1 MQIAL
6 EKNAV
11 DKAVNFIAKSL
22 NKADN
27 MEEFV
32 STFEA
37 KEMPDELLE
46 AGTVLLAVTAA
57 RQTAA
62 INLPAGLFENIGPYQ
77 SVENLQKLSS
87 NAIRKLSESCKSMGT
102 SVVDV
107 IEETR
112 DNIGPDELSK
122 EFAVMCSQAAVL
134 AKEWYIIAIRRWNE
148 YSPILS
154 KTLIRLSWVDIHK
167 IYISSNLKSLSHL
180 KNLVEMII
188 SGQRAKL

>member
-1 MQIAL
+1 MNFLQIAL

-11 DKAVNFIAKSL
+11 DKAINFIAKSL

-37 KEMPDELLE
+37 KEMPAELLE
-46 AGTVLLAVTAA
+46 AGTVLLALTAA

-62 INLPAGLFENIGPYQ
+62 KNLPAGLFENIGPYQ

-122 EFAVMCSQAAVL
+122 EFAVLCSQGAVL
-134 AKEWYIIAIRRWNE
+134 AKE
-148 YSPILS
+148 
-154 KTLIRLSWVDIHK
+154 
-167 IYISSNLKSLSHL
+167 
-180 KNLVEMII
+180 
-188 SGQRAKL
+188 